1 MADVDPGKR
10 PLSPHLTIYRPQIT
24 SISSIFIRITGNALV
39 FSTLLL
45 VAWFLAAAI
54 GPKTFNVMHFIIS
67 SWFGKI
73 MMILSLWAL
82 WYHSLGGIRH
92 LVWDT
97 GRGLELKTAEI
108 MGWAMIL
115 GSFLLTIIFNQ
126 SSPFQ

>member
-10 PLSPHLTIYRPQIT
+10 PLSPHLTIYRPQVT

-115 GSFLLTIIFNQ
+115 GSFLITIITLWLIKG
-126 SSPFQ
+126 

>member
-1 MADVDPGKR
+1 MAGVDPGKR
-10 PLSPHLTIYRPQIT
+10 PLSPHLTIYRPQVT

-115 GSFLLTIIFNQ
+115 GSFLLTIITLWLIKG
-126 SSPFQ
+126 

>member
-73 MMILSLWAL
+73 IMILSLWAL

-97 GRGLELKTAEI
+97 GRGLEIKTAEI
-108 MGWAMIL
+108 MGWAMML
-115 GSFLLTIIFNQ
+115 GSFLLTIITLWLIKG
-126 SSPFQ
+126 

>member
-10 PLSPHLTIYRPQIT
+10 PLSPHLTIYRPQVT

-82 WYHSLGGIRH
+82 WYHSLGGLRH

-97 GRGLELKTAEI
+97 GRGLELKTAEK

-115 GSFLLTIIFNQ
+115 GSFLLTIITLWLIKG
-126 SSPFQ
+126 

>member
-10 PLSPHLTIYRPQIT
+10 PLSPHLTIYRPQVT

-115 GSFLLTIIFNQ
+115 GSFLLTIITLWLIIG
-126 SSPFQ
+126 

>member
-115 GSFLLTIIFNQ
+115 GSFLLTIITLWLIKG
-126 SSPFQ
+126 

>member
-24 SISSIFIRITGNALV
+24 SISSIFIRITGNALL

-73 MMILSLWAL
+73 IMILSLWAL

-97 GRGLELKTAEI
+97 GRGLELKTAET
-108 MGWAMIL
+108 MGWAMML
-115 GSFLLTIIFNQ
+115 GSFLLTIITLWLIKG
-126 SSPFQ
+126 

>member
-10 PLSPHLTIYRPQIT
+10 PLSPHLTIYRPQVT

-115 GSFLLTIIFNQ
+115 GSFLLTIITLWLIKG
-126 SSPFQ
+126 